1 MIEFSFFPTWLRL
14 TVQFV
19 LLAAL
24 AVQVL
29 VCMLS
34 FYSRSFE
41 KRLLPRQLLEAA
53 ISLQTA
59 ICVLLMGN
67 VEFNLNSSMAAAG
80 ERFIFLRYALCLMI
94 NICSV
99 FSYVWHNKLWD
110 IAYITF
116 SVLILPIMEKLLG
129 AAFAYVFMA
138 NAAVTLARAIC
149 VLVFISH
156 ELKEGLSGLSIKEA
170 IDSLPTAMLFADRSG
185 YILLMNRTMQKLVSQ
200 LSLER
205 TKNAVD
211 MLSSIPDCF
220 PDNVESFDIGDTLA
234 VKTPDGHVW
243 QLEHS
248 FITIGSKQYIELYA
262 PDITEQWRLA
272 EALESER
279 RALSA
284 QKRHLIKMLINIEE
298 IRRGL
303 ELQSQK
309 AKVHDV
315 LGQRV
320 TMLDKAIRE
329 GKALD
334 MELLEKDIC
343 SLISEL
349 DELPADDARD
359 PESALASLK
368 EMFSQIGVEV
378 EFSGSVCENRKI
390 AACMNAILRECVTNA
405 VRHGFASSVKAK
417 YAHIPNGWR
426 LTVSDNGEGSEYI
439 IEGGGITGMRR
450 RAQALGGTI
459 RIATTPSFTVTAEF
473 IEAQIKP

>member
-1 MIEFSFFPTWLRL
+1 
-14 TVQFV
+14 
-19 LLAAL
+19 
-24 AVQVL
+24 
-29 VCMLS
+29 
-34 FYSRSFE
+34 
-41 KRLLPRQLLEAA
+41 
-53 ISLQTA
+53 
-59 ICVLLMGN
+59 
-67 VEFNLNSSMAAAG
+67 
-80 ERFIFLRYALCLMI
+80 
-94 NICSV
+94 
-99 FSYVWHNKLWD
+99 
-110 IAYITF
+110 
-116 SVLILPIMEKLLG
+116 
-129 AAFAYVFMA
+129 
-138 NAAVTLARAIC
+138 
-149 VLVFISH
+149 
-156 ELKEGLSGLSIKEA
+156 
-170 IDSLPTAMLFADRSG
+170 
-185 YILLMNRTMQKLVSQ
+185 MNRTMQKLVSQ

-211 MLSSIPDCF
+211 ILSSIPDCF

-417 YAHIPNGWR
+417 CAHIPNGWR

-450 RAQALGGTI
+450 RAEALGGTI

-473 IEAQIKP
+473 IEA